1 MNGGESTS
9 RNHSPKISRSTNN
22 QSEPS
27 SLKGHLPTALPTIV
41 TSNGT
46 GHKKFDE
53 NDEEVRSK
61 PRRRYVSSSVASVST
76 SGVKTIADILNSA
89 DEQLKVSQ
97 EFADRLA
104 IRRSVAHYRLFV
116 NTVVFLSCI
125 IYYYVCVLHIIR

>member
-1 MNGGESTS
+1 M
-9 RNHSPKISRSTNN
+9 
-22 QSEPS
+22 
-27 SLKGHLPTALPTIV
+27 PTVV

-61 PRRRYVSSSVASVST
+61 PRRRYVSSSAAASIST

-104 IRRSVAHYRLFV
+104 IRRSVAHYRLFM
-116 NTVVFLSCI
+116 NTVVFFPV
-125 IYYYVCVLHIIR
+125 YVCVLHIIR

>member
-1 MNGGESTS
+1 M
-9 RNHSPKISRSTNN
+9 SRSPNN

-27 SLKGHLPTALPTIV
+27 TSRGHLPAALPTIV

-46 GHKKFDE
+46 AHKKFDE

-61 PRRRYVSSSVASVST
+61 PRRRYVSNSAASIST

-89 DEQLKVSQ
+89 DEQLKLSQ

-104 IRRSVAHYRLFV
+104 IRRSVTHYRVFV
-116 NTVVFLSCI
+116 NIVACVGFSCNTRV
-125 IYYYVCVLHIIR
+125 YCDQVR